1 MLQPKLRFQEF
12 INEWKNQKLSA
23 ISELTSSKRIFLSE
37 YVSKGIPFY
46 RGKEIS
52 ELKKGKKIIDVLYI
66 SEKKYE
72 EIRKKYGVPQKNDIL
87 ITAVGTLGN
96 IYLISN
102 ENKFYFKDGN
112 LIWLRNIKISSEYL
126 VYNLEYNKKQI
137 LDSSIGST
145 QKALTIVNLN
155 KLSLNIPNLEEQEKI
170 AV

>member
-66 SEKKYE
+66 SEKNM
-72 EIRKKYGVPQKNDIL
+72 KKSEKNMEFL
-87 ITAVGTLGN
+87 KKM
-96 IYLISN
+96 IY
-102 ENKFYFKDGN
+102 
-112 LIWLRNIKISSEYL
+112 
-126 VYNLEYNKKQI
+126 
-137 LDSSIGST
+137 
-145 QKALTIVNLN
+145 
-155 KLSLNIPNLEEQEKI
+155 
-170 AV
+170 